1 MHILLAE
8 DEAINRLYIRNLI
21 RKKGWSVSEAA
32 DGEKAIEYLDG
43 EHFDLILLDLG
54 LPKKDGYEIAQ
65 AVRSRGM
72 DVKILAVTGY
82 DYPEDRKRIRD
93 AGMHGLIPKPI
104 QEHFFLEEIQRVC
117 PSD

>member
-21 RKKGWSVSEAA
+21 RKKGWSVHEAA
-32 DGEKAIEYLDG
+32 DGEQALKALEN
-43 EHFDLILLDLG
+43 ERFDLILLDLG
-54 LPKKDGYEIAQ
+54 LPKKDGYEIAKSVQ
-65 AVRSRGM
+65 EHGL

-82 DYPEDRKRIRD
+82 DYPEDRKKIRE

-104 QEHFFLEEIQRVC
+104 QEHFFYEEIQRVC
-117 PSD
+117 P